1 MSELAPHLFNA
12 LSLGAI
18 YALIAVG
25 YSMVYGIVRLINFA
39 HGEVYMAG
47 AMVAWWLTERTWWVG
62 GATVPM
68 IVALPLSMLACA
80 ALGVAIDEIADRP
93 LRAKPRIVVLIT
105 AIGVS
110 LALQTTAMLLFGASP
125 KSFRSEA
132 VPSFFTT
139 VVFSM
144 GEADI
149 LGKEVAIWGA
159 AFAAMIALDLL
170 VHRTRIGRAMRACAL
185 DQPTAALMGIDTNAI
200 IAITFAIGSALA
212 AVAGVLHAIKLGGNI
227 DARMGYYPGLI
238 AFAAAVLGGIG
249 SIRGAILGGMV
260 IGVVQALVEGLWS
273 TSHGLTG
280 AFGVMIAVIL
290 VRPFGLLGKP
300 EAKRA

>member
-1 MSELAPHLFNA
+1 MADLTPHLFNA
-12 LSLGAI
+12 LTLGAI

-47 AMVAWWLTERTWWVG
+47 AMVAWWLTEQPWWAG
-62 GATVPM
+62 GETIPLLL
-68 IVALPLSMLACA
+68 ALPLSMIACA
-80 ALGVAIDEIADRP
+80 ALGMAIDQVAYRP
-93 LRAKPRIVVLIT
+93 LRSKPRIVVLIT

-125 KSFRSEA
+125 KSFRAASIPA
-132 VPSFFTT
+132 FFGATW
-139 VVFSM
+139 FSV
-144 GEADI
+144 GQADI
-149 LGKEVAIWGA
+149 LGKEVAIWVA
-159 AFAAMIALDLL
+159 AAASMVALDLL
-170 VHRTRIGRAMRACAL
+170 VHRTRVGRAMRACAL
-185 DQPTAALMGIDTNAI
+185 DQPTASLMGIDTNAI
-200 IAITFAIGSALA
+200 IALTFAIGSALA

-260 IGVVQALVEGLWS
+260 IGVVQALVEGLVS

-280 AFGVMIAVIL
+280 AFAVMIGVIL
-290 VRPFGLLGKP
+290 VRPYGLLGKP